1 MPPLRR
7 WYQIALVVY
16 FARALAVALVAPFP
30 IPFDEHAHL
39 SYVLHLAAGS
49 PLLPDF
55 DAMRL
60 VDLADFGSWLDQ
72 RNHLN
77 HPPGYYWPMA
87 LLAQALPPGH
97 AMVLGLRLANVALS
111 TAAVAVTFWI
121 ARRAGWS
128 AAAQLS
134 FLALV
139 VFVPILPVLGG
150 IVSNDNLAL
159 LGGALGCAGAFVL
172 LQGERGWRPWCLM
185 ALGLFLAA
193 LAKLTAGLLC
203 GLLLAAVLATAIWQ
217 RGPAALS
224 RPGLCLLALAA
235 ALASWPYLMFWLSH
249 GSPAP
254 TTEGLQALLD
264 ARLAEA
270 APWQGQR
277 LSPGAYLVH
286 FLTSLLVYWPP
297 NTPSSRLELALLA
310 APLLTFTFC
319 LAGVA
324 LAFRPSRTSP
334 ADPTRVLVACGALA
348 LAGMMLVH
356 FAFAYALHLE
366 TGWYRAVH
374 PRYYLPALPILPA
387 AFALL
392 LTHLRSSRGA
402 IWLAGIVI
410 ATTIGYGMLAGVASK
425 AAAAG

>member
-1 MPPLRR
+1 MPSLRR

-16 FARALAVALVAPFP
+16 FARTLAVAVVAPFP

-39 SYVLHLAAGS
+39 SYVLYLAAGS
-49 PLLPDF
+49 PLLPDL

-60 VDLADFGSWLDQ
+60 VDLADFGRWLEQ

-77 HPPGYYWPMA
+77 HPPGYYWLMA
-87 LLAQALPPGH
+87 LLAQALPSE
-97 AMVLGLRLANVALS
+97 AVVLGLRLANVALS

-128 AAAQLS
+128 PAAQLS

-139 VFVPILPVLGG
+139 VFVPTLPVLGG
-150 IVSNDNLAL
+150 IISNDNLAL
-159 LGGALGCAGAFVL
+159 LGGVLGCAGAFVL

-203 GLLLAAVLATAIWQ
+203 GLLLTIVLAMAARR
-217 RGPAALS
+217 RGLGLLWW
-224 RPGLCLLALAA
+224 PGLCALALAGA
-235 ALASWPYLMFWLSH
+235 VASWPYLMFCLSH

-254 TTEGLQALLD
+254 TTDGLQALLD

-270 APWQGQR
+270 APWQDQR
-277 LSPGAYLVH
+277 LLPGAYLVH
-286 FLTSLLVYWPP
+286 FLASLLVYWPP
-297 NTPSSRLELALLA
+297 NTPSSRLELGLLA
-310 APLLTFTFC
+310 APLLTFALC

-324 LAFRPSRTSP
+324 LAFRQPRTWSV
-334 ADPTRVLVACGALA
+334 DPTRALVACGALA
-348 LAGMMLVH
+348 LAGLMLVH

-392 LTHLRSSRGA
+392 VMHMRSSGA
-402 IWLAGIVI
+402 MWLAATGIASTV
-410 ATTIGYGMLAGVASK
+410 GYGMLAGIASK
-425 AAAAG
+425 VAAAG